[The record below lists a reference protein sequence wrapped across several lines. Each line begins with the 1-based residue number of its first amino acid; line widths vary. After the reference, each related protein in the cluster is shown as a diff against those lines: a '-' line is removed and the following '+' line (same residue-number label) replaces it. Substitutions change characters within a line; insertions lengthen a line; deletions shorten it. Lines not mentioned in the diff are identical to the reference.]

1 MMKWIKLLSWGQM
14 WLDFSSFLTLF
25 IYNYI
30 EIHVFMLLLGIW
42 NLQFFFPRLLAEKMA
57 LMMWQSKF
65 FTVECVTLICTQ
77 QRMNGGSH
85 ITLLY
90 QGMPS
95 FSELFLVQG
104 LYLNIYIAVHRAVQF
119 VISSYSRKKGFIMLK
134 VHIAVQFVIEDET
147 KNLHMF
153 LGY

>member
-1 MMKWIKLLSWGQM
+1 
-14 WLDFSSFLTLF
+14 
-25 IYNYI
+25 
-30 EIHVFMLLLGIW
+30 
-42 NLQFFFPRLLAEKMA
+42 MA
-57 LMMWQSKF
+57 LMMSQSKF
-65 FTVECVTLICTQ
+65 STVECVTLICTQ

-95 FSELFLVQG
+95 FSELFLVQE
-104 LYLNIYIAVHRAVQF
+104 LYLNIYIY
-119 VISSYSRKKGFIMLK
+119 IY
-134 VHIAVQFVIEDET
+134 IAVQFVIEDET